1 MVVEALLP
9 QATAGVLSEKVA
21 MVQWRRSWTTAKV
34 ASCAMV
40 PASSRSELVMEP
52 DGLSVLTKACWTEE
66 GKGTAKHMGGGEEGA
81 EQMATKHHPC
91 PA

>member
-21 MVQWRRSWTTAKV
+21 MVQWRRSWTAANV

-40 PASSRSELVMEP
+40 PASLRSELVMEP
-52 DGLSVLTKACWTEE
+52 DRLSVLTKACWTEE
-66 GKGTAKHMGGGEEGA
+66 GKGARQTCGGEEGA
-81 EQMATKHHPC
+81 ERMATKHHPC

>member
-21 MVQWRRSWTTAKV
+21 IVQWRRSWTAANV

-40 PASSRSELVMEP
+40 SASSRFELVMEP
-52 DGLSVLTKACWTEE
+52 DGLSVLTKACWTKE
-66 GKGTAKHMGGGEEGA
+66 GKGAAERTGGEEGA
-81 EQMATKHHPC
+81 ERTATRHHRC

>member
-1 MVVEALLP
+1 MVVEALLS
-9 QATAGVLSEKVA
+9 QATAGVLSEKVV
-21 MVQWRRSWTTAKV
+21 MVQWQRSWTAANV
-34 ASCAMV
+34 ALCAMV

-52 DGLSVLTKACWTEE
+52 DGLSVLTKACWKKKE
-66 GKGTAKHMGGGEEGA
+66 KGPAKHMGGEEGA